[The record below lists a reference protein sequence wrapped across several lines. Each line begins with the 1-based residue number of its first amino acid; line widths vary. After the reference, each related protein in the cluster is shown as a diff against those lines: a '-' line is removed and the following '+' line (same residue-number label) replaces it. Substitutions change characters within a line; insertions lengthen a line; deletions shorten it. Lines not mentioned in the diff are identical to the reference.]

1 MKSYKRKN
9 HEKSVS
15 PIRIH
20 EEKLSSRGNEDRYSI
35 RGGDERYSIRGG
47 NEEKLS
53 RASDDYRR
61 LFLNLSED
69 YEVLMKKYNVLE
81 K

>member
-15 PIRIH
+15 PIR
-20 EEKLSSRGNEDRYSI
+20 
-35 RGGDERYSIRGG
+35 G

-53 RASDDYRR
+53 RVSEDYRR

-69 YEVLMKKYNVLE
+69 YEILMKKYNILE